1 MATPLR
7 RAFLLLAT
15 LLLGLFTLSACQS
28 YDTLVEKDQ
37 IAAERWANVEANL
50 QRRSDLVPNL
60 VAAVKGAAA
69 HEKDTLD
76 RVLKARAEATSVK
89 LSADDMNDPEKM
101 KEFAAKQDE
110 LSKSLGRLLVIQE
123 AYPDLKA
130 NQNFRDLQVQLE
142 GTENRILR
150 AREEYNAAV
159 RDYNAEVSKV
169 RGKVVN
175 KVTGKPFAP
184 RAYFEAAPG
193 AETVPSVAF

>member
-1 MATPLR
+1 MLLVTVLA
-7 RAFLLLAT
+7 AFIGAA
-15 LLLGLFTLSACQS
+15 GCQS

-37 IAAERWANVEANL
+37 IAAERWANVDANL
-50 QRRSDLVPNL
+50 QRRADLVPNL

-76 RVLKARAEATSVK
+76 RVLKARAEATSMK
-89 LSADDMNDPEKM
+89 LSADDLTDPEKM

-110 LSKSLGRLLVIQE
+110 LSRSIGRLLVIQE
-123 AYPDLKA
+123 AYPDIKA

-150 AREEYNAAV
+150 AREEYNAAA
-159 RDYNAEVSKV
+159 RDYNAELGKV
-169 RGKVVN
+169 RGKVTN

-184 RAYFEAAPG
+184 RAYYEAAPG
-193 AETVPSVAF
+193 AEAVPTVAF